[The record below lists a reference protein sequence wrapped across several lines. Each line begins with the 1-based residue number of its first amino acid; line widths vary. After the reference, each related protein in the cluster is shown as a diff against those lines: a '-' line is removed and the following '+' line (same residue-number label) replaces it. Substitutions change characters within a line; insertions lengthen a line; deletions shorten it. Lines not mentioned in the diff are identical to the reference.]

1 VSRVAKSQG
10 DPSGRDRLERLGLS
24 PREVTVALLAA
35 RGGTNEEIARELD
48 LSPLTV
54 KKHLERLYAKAGVPN
69 RTALAAWIWEHA
81 PPKSS
86 R

>member
-1 VSRVAKSQG
+1 MSRAVGHSQG
-10 DPSGRDRLERLGLS
+10 HSSERDRLERLGLS

-54 KKHLERLYAKAGVPN
+54 KKHLEHLYAKLGVPN
-69 RTALAAWIWEHA
+69 RTALGAWIWER
-81 PPKSS
+81 S
-86 R
+86 RDGK